1 MKLRPL
7 DFASSG
13 MFLCGLAHS
22 PKFIDESIAQ
32 AKGAASR
39 AATILSQKQMLV
51 GGVVSVVDGERCAAC
66 LTCVRI
72 CPYSVPVVTTEGV
85 AEIEA
90 ASCKGC
96 GICASACP
104 RGAIQLRN
112 YKDEQI
118 LSKCLTLC

>member
-1 MKLRPL
+1 LRPL
-7 DFASSG
+7 DFASAG

-32 AKGAASR
+32 AKGSASR
-39 AATILSQKQMLV
+39 AATILSRKKMMV
-51 GGVVSVVDGERCAAC
+51 GGAVSVVDGERCAAC
-66 LTCVRI
+66 LTCVRV
-72 CPYSVPVVTTEGV
+72 CPYNVPVINAEGV

-90 ASCKGC
+90 ASCQGC

-104 RGAIQLRN
+104 RKAIQLQH

-118 LSKCLTLC
+118 LSKCVAL